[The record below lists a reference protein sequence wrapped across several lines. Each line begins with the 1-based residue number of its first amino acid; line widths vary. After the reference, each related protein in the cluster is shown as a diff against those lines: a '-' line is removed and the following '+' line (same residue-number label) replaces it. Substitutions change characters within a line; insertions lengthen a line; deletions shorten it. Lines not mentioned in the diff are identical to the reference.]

1 MTAALT
7 ADAIS
12 LSILA
17 DSVCHSGAGA
27 LVTFEGVV
35 RDKSR
40 DTSGQLRAIQYL
52 EYEAYIPMAEREMAR
67 VVKEVEARWDVH
79 CAALHRV
86 GKLQIGEVAVVIV
99 VTSAH
104 RGEAFEACRFA
115 IDRIKETV
123 PIWKKEVAQDGTWW
137 VENPVNNSVEN
148 PVETFGSL
156 SHAKHPAATPQLAR

>member
-1 MTAALT
+1 MIAAIT

-12 LSILA
+12 LDALA
-17 DSVCHSGAGA
+17 ARVRHSSAGA

-40 DTSGQLRAIQYL
+40 DTSGELRSIQHL

-67 VVKEVEARWDVH
+67 VIEETQTRWDVR
-79 CAALHRV
+79 CSALHRV
-86 GKLQIGEVAVVIV
+86 GKLQIGDVAVVIAV
-99 VTSAH
+99 SSAH
-104 RGEAFEACRFA
+104 RGDAFEACRFA

-137 VENPVNNSVEN
+137 VENPVENS
-148 PVETFGSL
+148 GSQ
-156 SHAKHPAATPQLAR
+156 SQEESVKHPAAAPQLAL